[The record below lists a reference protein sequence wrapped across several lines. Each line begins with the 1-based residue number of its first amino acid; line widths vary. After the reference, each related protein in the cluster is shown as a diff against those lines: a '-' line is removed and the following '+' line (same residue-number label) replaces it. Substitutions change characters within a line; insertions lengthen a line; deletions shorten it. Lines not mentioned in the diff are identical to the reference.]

1 MIIAFYIRL
10 CLVTGLPL
18 TSLRRVLNRASL
30 VRARTVRWAAG
41 RPQGTVI
48 RAWAAFI
55 RPTTTH
61 LANTKAMPHIR
72 KPQPFWN
79 IRAVRRQF
87 AGGRRSG
94 LLRRLILGVVL
105 CWIGPGVLLP
115 AAAALVPE
123 QLAVLIN
130 ADDPLSVES
139 GIYYSQRRGI
149 PMSQVIVVR
158 LGAPRPVLRPAEFE
172 RIKARLDKDLP
183 DHVQAIALT
192 FSAPYRVDCMS
203 ITSAFAFGFDRRF
216 CARSCAPTA
225 PSPYFKS
232 ASKRPYQDFGMRL
245 AMSLAGENAGQLR
258 RLVDRGIRADGSQ
271 PHGTAYLLST
281 SDAARNVRAAG
292 FPAIASEFSER
303 FRIQQ
308 KQSDRLGDRF
318 DIMFYFTG
326 LKRVPGIQRLGFRAG
341 AVADHLTSAGGQLT
355 DSRQM
360 SALEW
365 LAAGATGSYGT
376 VVEPCNYREKFPDPQ
391 ILMRHYLRGDTL
403 IEAYWKSVDWPGQG
417 IFVGEPLA
425 RPFGR

>member
-1 MIIAFYIRL
+1 MFVRSSPWRSSLSRSSLWRRL
-10 CLVTGLPL
+10 LLG
-18 TSLRRVLNRASL
+18 
-30 VRARTVRWAAG
+30 AA
-41 RPQGTVI
+41 
-48 RAWAAFI
+48 
-55 RPTTTH
+55 
-61 LANTKAMPHIR
+61 L
-72 KPQPFWN
+72 
-79 IRAVRRQF
+79 
-87 AGGRRSG
+87 G
-94 LLRRLILGVVL
+94 LLAPGAVL
-105 CWIGPGVLLP
+105 PVG
-115 AAAALVPE
+115 AALAPE

-130 ADDPLSVES
+130 ADDPSSVQT

-149 PMSQVIVVR
+149 PVSQVIVAR
-158 LGAPRPVLRPAEFE
+158 LGPPRPVLRPAEFE
-172 RIKARLDKDLP
+172 RIKARLDTELP
-183 DHVQAIALT
+183 EHVQAIALAFT
-192 FSAPYRVDCMS
+192 APYRVDCMS

-216 CARSCAPTA
+216 CARTCAPTA

-245 AMSLAGENAGQLR
+245 AMSLAGENAGQQR

-271 PHGTAYLLST
+271 PRGTAYLLST
-281 SDAARNVRAAG
+281 SDDARNVRAAG
-292 FPAIASEFSER
+292 FPAIEAEFGER

-308 KQSDRLGDRF
+308 IKSDQLGDRF

-341 AVADHLTSAGGQLT
+341 AVADHLTSSGGQLT

-403 IEAYWKSVDWPGQG
+403 IEAYWKSVAWPGQG